1 MTLSAARHTVAMA
14 VLLCAAALA
23 SGCASASP
31 SSPAPA
37 ASLPASGA
45 AAASG
50 SAAPSPGASSPAA
63 SRPAAATQC
72 VSSALHAVVNTAQS
86 SGAAGSVY
94 YPIDFTNVSSSQC
107 TLYGYPG
114 VSFVTGDP
122 GSQLGRAATRNPAAG
137 PTAVTL
143 NPGEVAHAVL
153 QVAEAGNFD
162 PSQCVPV
169 TAHWLKIFPP
179 DQFTP
184 VYAHFTAQACSAR
197 LPSSEGSQL
206 GIYVVESGP
215 GKAGQAP

>member
-23 SGCASASP
+23 AGCASASP
-31 SSPAPA
+31 SSSAPA
-37 ASLPASGA
+37 ASLPAG
-45 AAASG
+45 ASG
-50 SAAPSPGASSPAA
+50 STAPSPGASTPAA
-63 SRPAAATQC
+63 SPPAAATQC
-72 VSSALHAVVNTAQS
+72 ASSALHAVVNTAQS

-94 YPIDFTNVSSSQC
+94 YPIDFTNVSTSQC

-143 NPGEVAHAVL
+143 NPSEVAHAIL
-153 QVAEAGNFD
+153 QVADAGNFD

-179 DQFTP
+179 NQFTP

-197 LPSSEGSQL
+197 LPSSVGSQL
-206 GIYVVESGP
+206 GIYVVGSGP
-215 GKAGQAP
+215 GKAGEAP